1 MQHRTALAIEKILRA
16 SAFNTPQQR
25 NGLGMLAEY
34 LRAPISRLM
43 QPIHTDDE
51 DELLALISLSMLP
64 GIGPVLARQLITHFG
79 SAAGVLRARKSVLEG
94 IPGIGR
100 GRAGAIIRSDV
111 RKRAEQELLFLQR
124 HRLQGLS
131 FLSPQYPR
139 RLRQCNDA
147 PVVLYCK
154 GNVALNSERLAAVI
168 GTRNITANGR
178 SIVEELVRLLASHGV
193 SVVSGLAYG
202 VDIAAHRAALEY
214 GTATVAV
221 VAHGLDRIYPSVHR
235 SVADQ
240 MLEKGGLVTEFPSGT
255 RPDRD
260 NFPARNRIVAGM
272 TDATIVIESAERGG
286 ALITA
291 LFANDYNRD
300 VFAFPGRPSD
310 EFSRGCNMLIRTNR
324 AMLVDC
330 GRQIIEM
337 MNWEQ
342 RPSDAKRIMP
352 ELPLLDDAPPLHK
365 EILLYLKNNGMRH
378 LDEIA
383 WNCGLPVSKA
393 SVLLLEMEF
402 KGWVKPAPGKVF
414 RLV

>member
-1 MQHRTALAIEKILRA
+1 MV
-16 SAFNTPQQR
+16 
-25 NGLGMLAEY
+25 AEY
-34 LRAPISRLM
+34 LRAPLSILM
-43 QPIHTDDE
+43 QLIHTDDE

-64 GIGPVLARQLITHFG
+64 GIGSVMARQLITHFG
-79 SAAGVLRARKSVLEG
+79 TAAEVLRARKSVLER

-100 GRAGAIIRSDV
+100 ERADAVIRSDV
-111 RKRAEQELLFLQR
+111 HFRAEQELLFIKR
-124 HRLQGLS
+124 HNVQVLS

-147 PVVLYCK
+147 PVVLYSK
-154 GNVALNSERLAAVI
+154 GNASLNSERVAAVI
-168 GTRNITANGR
+168 GTRKITANGR
-178 SIVEELVRLLASHGV
+178 SLVEELVRLLSAYGV
-193 SVVSGLAYG
+193 TVVSGLAYG
-202 VDIAAHRAALEY
+202 VDIAAHRSSLEY
-214 GTATVAV
+214 GNPTIAV
-221 VAHGLDRIYPSVHR
+221 VAHGMDRIYPSVHR
-235 SVADQ
+235 SVAEQ
-240 MLEKGGLVTEFPSGT
+240 MLDKGGLITEFPSGT

-291 LFANDYNRD
+291 MFANDYNRD

-324 AMLVDC
+324 AMLVDN
-330 GRQIIEM
+330 GVQIIEM
-337 MNWEQ
+337 MNWER
-342 RPSDAKRIMP
+342 RPSDETRIIP
-352 ELPLLDDAPPLHK
+352 ELPLFDDVPPVYK
-365 EILLYLKNNGMRH
+365 EILQYLKDNGMRH

-383 WNCGLPVSKA
+383 WNCRLPVSKA
-393 SVLLLEMEF
+393 SALLLEMEF